1 MVELVG
7 KLINLR
13 GCTNILVDSKT
24 VNKLFSNLIELVP
37 KKYIESKI
45 NRNGDSYHLTVI
57 SSGENKLVC
66 STDKNKLLQQI
77 QIKFNVLGLGSNSDC
92 YYLVCLS
99 SFLDNYRKELN
110 LGSKDFHITLGFNQT
125 DKHDISKG
133 IETIKSELPGLIDTI
148 TNNLSNDLE
157 KNISILTKLNSIYPD
172 NLIVIN
178 NLIVIKNLINQLCKI
193 SNYSKAIE
201 YSIALIDS
209 HPESIQSYYM
219 YLKLC
224 IKTESI
230 DLDILKNIYLKL
242 LQIEGVKQD
251 SIGIDT
257 CVMINLLNFKY
268 NLVKTD
274 DNNLTNNIG
283 ELTEVENES
292 HETKWFEILSYDFD
306 LKKINQV
313 RFVGLYE
320 KENLYLFGKSIEDK
334 YSINSSNLTNPNY
347 LEDFV
352 FELNTHNITTHTNPN
367 KTIKIYIREQNQDKN
382 KDKNKT
388 KLISSNIVMFNKKEL
403 PINFSKIDSNLY
415 GSGMVSSRHIEI
427 LSELKINTIINL
439 IGEEKP
445 KDDLLEISKKLGI
458 TVHHMGFKDRTA
470 CGFELYL
477 KIQEIIQNPSNIT
490 LIHCVGGIGRTNMVL
505 SGYIMSTQSVS
516 PSEAICILKITRK
529 VIMVPEQIMFL
540 KKYYGYL
547 SNGLQ
552 LIHNPLPS
560 NLKGFVVMMG
570 LPCSGKSTLALEI
583 YSKYSSIHNNIIH
596 INQDEIG
603 KHACEELLNSQAK
616 SADLIILDR
625 CNPAEADRIYWINMY
640 RGLSSNKITII
651 YLNMGLNL
659 SLGRLKERKNHLT
672 LGGGVSGGKIIMDM
686 NKKLSQP
693 SKLEGWDELIELK
706 TEKELEEYKNK
717 IGLSLGTNK
726 YFNNTNTNTNT
737 NTEPIDLKKIIKFPR
752 TKHIMNLGAM
762 TRDDLLMDKLDIET
776 MLKGEV
782 TVEEKIDGANMGFRL
797 IDGQISAQNRSHYV
811 CSESHTQFKKLD
823 QWIHTHKFDLIKIL
837 SQGNLIIY
845 GEWLYSTHSITYTKL
860 PDYFI
865 MFDLYDIDNGTF
877 YSRNYLER
885 ILSDTEIKLV
895 PLIYKGNVTLD
906 KLKSLVQTKSAF
918 YDGLIEGV
926 YVRSYDSKNTKL
938 RYRAKIVRTDF
949 ISGNEHW
956 TKGKQTLNTIIKFS

>member
-1 MVELVG
+1 MVELEG
-7 KLINLR
+7 KLTNLR
-13 GCTNILVDSKT
+13 GCQSIQIDTKT
-24 VNKLFSNLIELVP
+24 INKLFSNLIGLVP
-37 KKYIESKI
+37 EKYNQYKI
-45 NRNGDSYHLTVI
+45 KRDGDSYHLTVI
-57 SSGENKLVC
+57 SSSENKC
-66 STDKNKLLQQI
+66 NNNKSAI
-77 QIKFNVLGLGSNSDC
+77 FNENEIKFNVLGLGSNSEC
-92 YYLVCLS
+92 YYLICVS
-99 SFLDNYRKELN
+99 TVLDNYRKELG
-110 LGSKDFHITLGFNQT
+110 LVSKDFHITLGFNQT

-133 IETIKSELPGLIDTI
+133 IETIKSELPYLIDI
-148 TNNLSNDLE
+148 IINNLSNDLK
-157 KNISILTKLNSIYPD
+157 KNINLLTKLNSIYPD
-172 NLIVIN
+172 NLTIV
-178 NLIVIKNLINQLCKI
+178 KNLINQLCKV
-193 SNYSKAIE
+193 SNYSKALE
-201 YSIALIDS
+201 YSIGLIDS
-209 HPESIQSYYM
+209 YPESIQSYYM
-219 YLKLC
+219 YLLIS

-230 DLDILKNIYLKL
+230 DLNILKNIYLKL
-242 LQIEGVKQD
+242 LLIENIKQD
-251 SIGIDT
+251 KIGFDT
-257 CVMINLLNFKY
+257 CKMINLLNFKY
-268 NLVKTD
+268 NLVKMD
-274 DNNLTNNIG
+274 NLLNCNIDLDKEKVEFMDNN
-283 ELTEVENES
+283 
-292 HETKWFEILSYDFD
+292 WFEILLYDLD
-306 LKKINQV
+306 KKKIIPI
-313 RFVGLYE
+313 RFVGSYDKSKLD
-320 KENLYLFGKSIEDK
+320 LFGKSIENN
-334 YSINSSNLTNPNY
+334 YSSNISNTNY
-347 LEDFV
+347 KDDFV
-352 FELNTHNITTHTNPN
+352 FELNTYLITSHSNPN
-367 KTIKIYIREQNQDKN
+367 KTIYIYIENQDKN
-382 KDKNKT
+382 KT
-388 KLISSNIVMFNKKEL
+388 KSKSSDNIIYYKQIEL
-403 PINFSKIDSNLY
+403 PSNFSKIDSNLY

-427 LSELKINTIINL
+427 LSKLKINTIINL

-445 KDDLLEISKKLGI
+445 KDDLLTLSTQLGI
-458 TVHHMGFKDRTA
+458 KVHHMGFRDRTA
-470 CGFELYL
+470 CVFELYV

-490 LIHCVGGIGRTNMVL
+490 LVHCVGGIGRTNMVL
-505 SGYIMSTQSVS
+505 SGYIMSTQSIS

-552 LIHNPLPS
+552 LIHNHLPS
-560 NLKGFVVMMG
+560 NLKGLVVMMG

-603 KHACEELLNSQAK
+603 KHACEELLSSQAK

-659 SLGRLKERKNHLT
+659 SLSRLKERKNHLT
-672 LGGGVSGGKIIMDM
+672 LGETGGKIIMDM

-693 SKLEGWDELIELK
+693 CKSEGWDELIELK

-717 IGLSLGTNK
+717 IGLLD
-726 YFNNTNTNTNT
+726 NTNVNINTNI
-737 NTEPIDLKKIIKFPR
+737 EPIDLKKIIKFPR

-797 IDGQISAQNRSHYV
+797 VDGQISAQNRSHYV
-811 CSESHTQFKKLD
+811 CSESHAQFKKLD
-823 QWIHTHKFDLIKIL
+823 QWIHMHKFDLMKIL

-865 MFDLYDIDNGTF
+865 MFDLYDVDTGTF
-877 YSRNYLER
+877 YSRDYLER

-895 PLIYKGNVTLD
+895 PLIYRGKTTLD

-918 YDGLIEGV
+918 YDGVIEGV
-926 YVRSYDSKNTKL
+926 YVRSYDTTNTIL
-938 RYRAKIVRTDF
+938 THRAKIVRTDF

-956 TKGKQTLNTIIKFS
+956 TKGKQTLNTVIKF